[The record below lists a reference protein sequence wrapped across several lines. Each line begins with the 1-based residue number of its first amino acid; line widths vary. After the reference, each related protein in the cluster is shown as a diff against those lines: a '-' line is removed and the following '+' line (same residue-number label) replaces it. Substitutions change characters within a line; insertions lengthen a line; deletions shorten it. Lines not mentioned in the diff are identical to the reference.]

1 MKFLGKRPFKK
12 HVRPIRNS
20 DLTHKVIIVREQPTV
35 AEEKQEEA
43 VVEDKK
49 EEQSEKA
56 EETVNNEIEESN
68 KDMDERLEKVEA
80 LVNAKAPK
88 RKVKIEKKD
97 KGIIERTENS
107 TVLLTEDNKM
117 MLTD

>member
-20 DLTHKVIIVREQPTV
+20 DLTHKVIIVKEQPTIED
-35 AEEKQEEA
+35 EE
-43 VVEDKK
+43 K
-49 EEQSEKA
+49 EEQTEKV
-56 EETVNNEIEESN
+56 EETVNKEIEESN
-68 KDMDERLEKVEA
+68 KDMDDRLEKIEA

-88 RKVKIEKKD
+88 RKVKVEKKD

>member
-20 DLTHKVIIVREQPTV
+20 DLTHKVIIVKEQHTI
-35 AEEKQEEA
+35 EEEE
-43 VVEDKK
+43 K
-49 EEQSEKA
+49 EEQAEKV
-56 EETVNNEIEESN
+56 EETVNNEIEGSN
-68 KDMDERLEKVEA
+68 KDMDERLEKIEA

-88 RKVKIEKKD
+88 RKVKVEKKD

>member
-1 MKFLGKRPFKK
+1 MKFLGKRPYKK

-20 DLTHKVIIVREQPTV
+20 DISRKVTIVKEQPQV
-35 AEEKQEEA
+35 VEEKSEEVSETA
-43 VVEDKK
+43 DT
-49 EEQSEKA
+49 EQ
-56 EETVNNEIEESN
+56 NNETEKSDS
-68 KDMDERLEKVEA
+68 DMDERLAKVEA

-88 RKVKIEKKD
+88 RKVKVEKKE
-97 KGIIERTENS
+97 KGLIERTENS

>member
-1 MKFLGKRPFKK
+1 MKFLGKRPYKK

-20 DLTHKVIIVREQPTV
+20 DISRKVTIVKEQPQV
-35 AEEKQEEA
+35 
-43 VVEDKK
+43 VVEKETVEEKK
-49 EEQSEKA
+49 EEVSETA
-56 EETVNNEIEESN
+56 DTEQNNETEKSDS
-68 KDMDERLEKVEA
+68 DMDERLAKVEA

-88 RKVKIEKKD
+88 RKVKVEKKE
-97 KGIIERTENS
+97 KGLIERTENS

>member
-1 MKFLGKRPFKK
+1 MKFLGKRQLKK

-20 DLTHKVIIVREQPTV
+20 DLTHKVVIVKEQPTIEE
-35 AEEKQEEA
+35 EEKEGQT
-43 VVEDKK
+43 
-49 EEQSEKA
+49 EKA

-68 KDMDERLEKVEA
+68 KDMDKRLEKVEA
-80 LVNAKAPK
+80 LVNAKAPN
-88 RKVKIEKKD
+88 RKVKVEKKD

-107 TVLLTEDNKM
+107 TILLTEDNKM